1 MAKKHAEPSNS
12 SSHETSNYASSY
24 SNNDSMN
31 APLSDSSTQ
40 TDPQGSNDLLKAIL
54 GTMQSID
61 KNVKKLKKI
70 KRKSSM
76 QPSLGDEEHN
86 NDHIN
91 VNDELT
97 TTSEQ
102 NMSQLQVTERQ
113 DCERHTVEHQLGAS
127 LQSWMDLLAL
137 LEQDNELSQLV
148 PFNTENTPSKDTQ
161 MQADNEQAIKLVTMI
176 ASLAQWDKVT
186 AIWDLLAER
195 CKARQR
201 PANVDELY
209 ILTSAINIHNLTW
222 RDKKAKLQSVDCPTP
237 FNYKSHHRGNIKG
250 ETITEEWLPALVN
263 PGATST
269 LNAIVYTE

>member
-1 MAKKHAEPSNS
+1 MAKKHVEPSDSSSNDASNHS
-12 SSHETSNYASSY
+12 SSHPN
-24 SNNDSMN
+24 NNDSMN
-31 APLSDSSTQ
+31 ASSLNTFPQ
-40 TDPQGSNDLLKAIL
+40 TDNQESNDLLRAIL

-70 KRKSSM
+70 KNKSSIK
-76 QPSLGDEEHN
+76 PSVGHKSHD
-86 NDHIN
+86 NDPLKE
-91 VNDELT
+91 DLT
-97 TTSEQ
+97 ATSEQ
-102 NMSQLQVTERQ
+102 NTTDFQGSDRQ
-113 DCERHTVEHQLGAS
+113 DRKQYTAEYQLGGS
-127 LQSWMDLLAL
+127 LRAYVELLSL
-137 LEQDNELSQLV
+137 IEEDNELCQLV
-148 PFNTENTPSKDTQ
+148 LFRTEDTSSEDAQ
-161 MQADNEQAIKLVTMI
+161 TQADNEQAIKLVTMI